1 MIAIRTGAG
10 VKLTLAQ
17 GRHREGQAMSDIK
30 DLERRISLALD
41 RIGQAVDGFVPAA
54 FGTGTAELQ
63 DALRTEQATN
73 ADLTERLRVMTLR
86 EASDAAEATAKV
98 GRLVR
103 ALDAQGLEL
112 QRLKKT
118 VIQLRE
124 SLRALREAQTGAV
137 ADPHLLNTAMLVELE
152 ALHATRLTEMAQM
165 EEILAEL
172 HPLIGEMQDA

>member
-1 MIAIRTGAG
+1 
-10 VKLTLAQ
+10 
-17 GRHREGQAMSDIK
+17 MSNIEE
-30 DLERRISLALD
+30 LERRISVAFD
-41 RIGQAVDGFVPAA
+41 RIGQAVDRFVPAA
-54 FGTGTAELQ
+54 PGIDTAALQ
-63 DALRTEQATN
+63 DALQAEQATN
-73 ADLTERLRVMTLR
+73 AELTERLRVMTLR
-86 EASDAAEATAKV
+86 GESDAAEATEKV

-103 ALDAQGLEL
+103 ALDAQGIEL
-112 QRLKKT
+112 QRLKNT

-124 SLRALREAQTGAV
+124 SLRALREAQTAGV

>member
-1 MIAIRTGAG
+1 
-10 VKLTLAQ
+10 
-17 GRHREGQAMSDIK
+17 MSDIK
-30 DLERRISLALD
+30 DLERRISVAFD

-54 FGTGTAELQ
+54 SGTGTADLQ
-63 DALRTEQATN
+63 DALRTGQATI
-73 ADLTERLRVMTLR
+73 ADLTERLRVLTLR
-86 EASDAAEATAKV
+86 ESSDAAEATAKV

-124 SLRALREAQTGAV
+124 SLRALREAQTAGL

-152 ALHATRLTEMAQM
+152 ALQATLLTEIAHM

>member
-1 MIAIRTGAG
+1 
-10 VKLTLAQ
+10 
-17 GRHREGQAMSDIK
+17 MSDIK
-30 DLERRISLALD
+30 DLERRISVAFD

-73 ADLTERLRVMTLR
+73 AELTERLRVMTLR
-86 EASDAAEATAKV
+86 GESDAAEATEKV

-103 ALDAQGLEL
+103 ALDAQGIEL
-112 QRLKKT
+112 QRLKNT